1 MQSVATIN
9 SDVNHGIYKNGEC
22 CSVDAYNLP
31 NRVSTVTDCE
41 NIWSDVGLRPIYKV
55 YDNYAT
61 PIVAWSEP
69 KPRMS
74 LAHEFR
80 NYKVITATAQETTR
94 TEDHAMRTDLT
105 RLILYSTRL

>member
-1 MQSVATIN
+1 MVIAHTSHHTSAPKVLIHQR
-9 SDVNHGIYKNGEC
+9 C
-22 CSVDAYNLP
+22 CSLVRHRTY
-31 NRVSTVTDCE
+31 T
-41 NIWSDVGLRPIYKV
+41 IYKV

-61 PIVAWSEP
+61 PIVTYRSVE
-69 KPRMS
+69 PRMS

-80 NYKVITATAQETTR
+80 NYSIITATAWETTR